1 MNGPDLADH
10 ERRLTRLEAWTD
22 SRLVTKDV
30 FDISIKN
37 VVERLE
43 KGEEN
48 DRWLMRFTVM
58 ALVGVI
64 INIVVVAITPYGLD
78 GPYRDRPA
86 TDFTLQADSGA
97 LAIRGRADQAPYQM
111 GGRTGAWL
119 AGAYAAAAALAC
131 WEGRRQGGHG
141 ALVDLSLDISDGES
155 ASPA

>member
-10 ERRLTRLEAWTD
+10 ERRITRLEAWTD

-48 DRWLMRFTVM
+48 DRWLMRFSVM

-64 INIVVVAITPYGLD
+64 INIIVVAITQL
-78 GPYRDRPA
+78 
-86 TDFTLQADSGA
+86 
-97 LAIRGRADQAPYQM
+97 GR
-111 GGRTGAWL
+111 
-119 AGAYAAAAALAC
+119 
-131 WEGRRQGGHG
+131 
-141 ALVDLSLDISDGES
+141 
-155 ASPA
+155 